1 MFGVRTPSCYCARRR
16 QLTVVVLSELD
27 FECWFADR
35 RTARKR
41 FHYYIRV
48 DRLSAVRV
56 VYAYIYILITDSN
69 NVILFEHSPLK
80 RYARTYVINNDTPFT
95 YFIVYGKS
103 PASGTNEFV
112 SDASEVILLLSS
124 VFVVRLGRSIYRT
137 RFVFYRVLAYYRYG
151 DRGARFEK
159 RTGNRRR
166 QTGNAHVYYAYVRLI
181 IVRDSFYGK
190 YHRRRFPGRDCYSE
204 IRPHCRPMASEKRK
218 RALRDCCFLLLV
230 LCYYRR
236 RVCNNNSTTT
246 ILHGVAFVPT
256 RIYFF
261 GPNGG
266 LDTQRGWTT
275 RPGVLFGNFY
285 VHSVNARCLR
295 PDFPRR
301 VVVVFL

>member
-1 MFGVRTPSCYCARRR
+1 VRVRKLTNKTVVPADGRRAIVGVRTPSCYCARRR

-80 RYARTYVINNDTPFT
+80 RYARTYVINNDTLFT

-204 IRPHCRPMASEKRK
+204 IRPHCRPWRRK
-218 RALRDCCFLLLV
+218 NENEPCAIVVFCCWSSV
-230 LCYYRR
+230 TIGVECVIIIVRR
-236 RVCNNNSTTT
+236 RYYTAWRSFRREYISSDRT
-246 ILHGVAFVPT
+246 VAWT
-256 RIYFF
+256 HR
-261 GPNGG
+261 GG
-266 LDTQRGWTT
+266 GRRARGCIV
-275 RPGVLFGNFY
+275 R
-285 VHSVNARCLR
+285 
-295 PDFPRR
+295 
-301 VVVVFL
+301 